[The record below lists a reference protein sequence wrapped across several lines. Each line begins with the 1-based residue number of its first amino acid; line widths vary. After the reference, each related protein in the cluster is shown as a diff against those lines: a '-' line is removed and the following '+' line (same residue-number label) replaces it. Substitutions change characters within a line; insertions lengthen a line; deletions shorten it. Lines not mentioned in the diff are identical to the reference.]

1 MADRV
6 VEANYENMIEALSN
20 CAKDIYDDAAE
31 LLNQANVCASALGD
45 SDSAVPVILE
55 KVTGCQQKYA
65 ECAAAAM
72 DIANAMQTEL
82 EEIRKEKDV
91 WESDD

>member
-6 VEANYENMIEALSN
+6 VQANYENMIEALSN
-20 CAKDIYDDAAE
+20 CAKAIYDDAAE
-31 LLNQANVCASALGD
+31 LLNQANICAGALGD
-45 SDSAVPVILE
+45 SDSAVPEILE

-72 DIANAMQTEL
+72 DIANAMQEEL
-82 EEIRKEKDV
+82 EQMAEEKAV
-91 WESDD
+91 WGSED